1 MKILLVTTNYFPEP
15 TGIALY
21 TTDLVLQLLNSG
33 HRVEV
38 LTGLPHYPWWRVL
51 PEHLHHNAGEHHID
65 GVRVVRAGHLIPI
78 GFNAVSRIK
87 FELSLLGNLRRAA
100 RKYLDDDFDVIISC
114 IPTVAAGYVA
124 RYLKKRIDVPLGIIV
139 QDLSGKGAA
148 QSGQRG
154 GSAVGAIA
162 ERVENR
168 VLRGADRV
176 VVISESMRQALLQSG
191 IADSVITEIPNYSV
205 KLIEQRDRA
214 QARNSFG
221 WNQGQFIAVHTGN
234 MGAKQ
239 DLGNLVEAAK
249 LLVDYPNIQIKII
262 GHGNRESELKVM
274 AAGLPNISILP
285 AVSDAEYSTVLGAA
299 DLLLVNERSTQIDM
313 SLPSK
318 LTSHLFSNRA
328 VLAAVPMGGAT
339 FKYLGT
345 NAEVVAAGDPKAL
358 ALAILNLSQDS
369 KRCSDLAAKG
379 LNFANANLGAD
390 VGRARYIRW
399 VEGLAQIQA

>member
-1 MKILLVTTNYFPEP
+1 
-15 TGIALY
+15 
-21 TTDLVLQLLNSG
+21 
-33 HRVEV
+33 
-38 LTGLPHYPWWRVL
+38 
-51 PEHLHHNAGEHHID
+51 
-65 GVRVVRAGHLIPI
+65 
-78 GFNAVSRIK
+78 
-87 FELSLLGNLRRAA
+87 
-100 RKYLDDDFDVIISC
+100 
-114 IPTVAAGYVA
+114 
-124 RYLKKRIDVPLGIIV
+124 
-139 QDLSGKGAA
+139 
-148 QSGQRG
+148 
-154 GSAVGAIA
+154 
-162 ERVENR
+162 
-168 VLRGADRV
+168 
-176 VVISESMRQALLQSG
+176 
-191 IADSVITEIPNYSV
+191 
-205 KLIEQRDRA
+205 
-214 QARNSFG
+214 
-221 WNQGQFIAVHTGN
+221 

-249 LLVDYPNIQIKII
+249 LLVDYSNIQIKII

-318 LTSHLFSNRA
+318 LTSYLFSNRA